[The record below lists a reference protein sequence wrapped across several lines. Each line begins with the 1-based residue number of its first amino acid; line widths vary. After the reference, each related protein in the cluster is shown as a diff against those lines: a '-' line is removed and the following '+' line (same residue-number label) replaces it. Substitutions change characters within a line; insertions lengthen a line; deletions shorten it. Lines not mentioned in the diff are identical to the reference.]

1 MTEDTK
7 MELDKLQ
14 RQLAEDEEWFR
25 RELDSAKRMIGQMP
39 ETPAPK
45 AAPVRRNDANGRGRA
60 AAQPRI
66 QNPVVQEEPPMPK
79 QKGIKG
85 LVILATLE
93 ILGILG
99 LGAFWVLVLL
109 K

>member
-39 ETPAPK
+39 ANTAAPRREKTAPCKTPA
-45 AAPVRRNDANGRGRA
+45 
-60 AAQPRI
+60 AQSRI
-66 QNPVVQEEPPMPK
+66 QNPVMQEEPTMPK

-85 LVILATLE
+85 LLILATLE